1 MAFTHPAGNELGVLR
16 TEVNDKNGV
25 KPTRSGHT
33 FPFRQGAS
41 LCNGPV

>member
-1 MAFTHPAGNELGVLR
+1 VALTHPAGNELGILR

-33 FPFRQGAS
+33 FPFHQGDS
-41 LCNGPV
+41 PCNGTV